1 MKSGLWSFA
10 VGDLL
15 RRVRHMRLFCSLRM
29 LHICCP
35 RKVCLVNE
43 CRNVGLGST
52 SVEIVQRRFNTY
64 VDLVVVVTC
73 LSALLL
79 CVNESLLYVVVG

>member
-1 MKSGLWSFA
+1 MKSGLWPFA

-15 RRVRHMRLFCSLRM
+15 QRVRHMLLFYSLRM
-29 LHICCP
+29 LYISCQ
-35 RKVCLVNE
+35 RNVCFVNE
-43 CRNVGLGST
+43 CRNVGLSST
-52 SVEIVQRRFNTY
+52 SVEIVQRRFSTY
-64 VDLVVVVTC
+64 VNLVVVVTC

>member
-1 MKSGLWSFA
+1 
-10 VGDLL
+10 
-15 RRVRHMRLFCSLRM
+15 
-29 LHICCP
+29 
-35 RKVCLVNE
+35 VCLVNE